1 MPHPSRRRAIALS
14 LFGAFFCATASAQEA
29 AKPVSFSKDIVPIL
43 TASCTGCHQPEKLKA
58 GLDLSTHK
66 AALVGA
72 KDGPAIIPGD
82 PDKSPLVLAIIP
94 EAPGEP
100 PAMPEKGDPLTA
112 QQVDL
117 IKRWIKEGAK
127 DDSPAVAAAAGGAA
141 EPGPAPVAKPPVYAA
156 PPVITSLAYSPD
168 GSALAVTGYYEV
180 LLHQPDGT
188 GLIARLLS
196 GSPRIE
202 AITFSKDGK
211 HLVTSGG
218 APAQFGHVQVW
229 DVAARK
235 QTKSYKTS
243 RDTLFGVSLSP
254 DNTKIAFGC
263 ADKSSRVIAF
273 ENGAQLTRLDQ
284 HTDWCLATAF
294 TLDGKRLVTGGR
306 DQALKYSDLALGQLI
321 DDINNPLEAILSMAR
336 HPTQEQLVYGGDL
349 GTPRLYKISDNQ
361 NRTAARNDT
370 NLLRTFERQP
380 GPVHAVAFSPDGS
393 LVAVGSVGEVRVYQT
408 KDGQRTATL
417 PGHAGAIFSVAFN
430 SAGNLLATGGYD
442 GTVRIFSPSCEMLV
456 HSFVPVPLG
465 ESAVTEAR

>member
-1 MPHPSRRRAIALS
+1 MPHPSSRRRAIALS
-14 LFGAFFCATASAQEA
+14 LFAALYGLAHAAMSIPTTALAQETP
-29 AKPVSFSKDIVPIL
+29 KPVSFSKEIAPIF

-127 DDSPAVAAAAGGAA
+127 DDSPAIAAPATGGAA
-141 EPGPAPVAKPPVYAA
+141 EPGPAPVAKPPVYLA
-156 PPVITSLAYSPD
+156 PPVITSLAYTPA
-168 GSALAVTGYYEV
+168 GSALAVSGYYEV

-218 APAQFGHVQVW
+218 APAQFGHIQVW
-229 DVAARK
+229 DVAGRK
-235 QTKSYKTS
+235 QIKSYKTS

-254 DNTKIAFGC
+254 DNQQIAFGC

-273 ENGAQLTRLDQ
+273 ENGVQLSRLDQ

-321 DDINNPLEAILSMAR
+321 DDINNPLEAVLGMAR
-336 HPTQEQLVYGGDL
+336 HPTQEQVVYGGDL

-380 GPVHAVAFSPDGS
+380 GPVHAVAFSPDGEW
-393 LVAVGSVGEVRVYQT
+393 VAVGSVGEVRVYQT
-408 KDGQRTATL
+408 KDGKRVATL

-430 SAGNLLATGGYD
+430 PQGNLLATGGYD
-442 GTVRIFSPSCEMLV
+442 GTVRIFS
-456 HSFVPVPLG
+456 
-465 ESAVTEAR
+465 